1 MTSADVFVIGGGPAG
16 LAAAI
21 AVRQRGFDVLVAD
34 GAVPPIDKA
43 CGEGVMPDGI
53 AGARLLGLDLAPAG
67 HAFRGIEFV
76 SGADLQVCD
85 LPGGR
90 HSAGR
95 DLEVPRRSGGLPH
108 IAADFPNGYG
118 LGVRRTALHRIMLE
132 RAESLGVRFAWGT
145 RVASLEGIRARWIVG
160 ADGSQSS
167 VRRWAGLEAHA
178 RYSRR
183 YGFRRHFRL
192 EPWSEYMQI
201 HWGSGCQMYVTPVGP
216 EEVCAVLISR
226 HPHLRL
232 EDALPQFPELFV
244 RLRTADAATPERGGV
259 TASRRLKAVYR
270 GNVALVGDAS
280 GSVDA
285 ITGEGLCLLF
295 QHAVALAHALDAGDL
310 EGYAVAH
317 WRIGRRPALMA
328 DLMLML
334 DGRARLRARTLRA
347 MAARPALFAG
357 MLAMH
362 VGELS
367 TVNFLGNGL
376 ALGWQMLNS

>member
-1 MTSADVFVIGGGPAG
+1 MNADVFVIGGGPAG

-21 AVRQRGFDVLVAD
+21 AARQRGFDVLVAD

-53 AGARLLGLDLAPAG
+53 AAARALGLELAPAG
-67 HAFRGIEFV
+67 QVFRGIQFV
-76 SGADLQVCD
+76 GAGASV
-85 LPGGR
+85 
-90 HSAGR
+90 H
-95 DLEVPRRSGGLPH
+95 
-108 IAADFPNGYG
+108 ADFPHGHG
-118 LGVRRTALHRIMLE
+118 LGVRRTALHRIMLQ

-145 RVASLEGIRARWIVG
+145 QVASLEEIHARWIVG
-160 ADGSQSS
+160 ADGSQSR
-167 VRRWAGLEAHA
+167 VRRWAGLDACV
-178 RYSRR
+178 RDSRR
-183 YGFRRHFRL
+183 YGFRRHFRVA
-192 EPWSEYMQI
+192 PWSEYMQI
-201 HWGSGCQMYVTPVGP
+201 HWGGNCQMYVTPVGP

-226 HPHLRL
+226 DPHLRL
-232 EDALPQFPELFV
+232 EDAMPQFPELCE
-244 RLRTADAATPERGGV
+244 RLSTAASVTPERGGI

-295 QHAVALAHALDAGDL
+295 QHAVAVADAMASGDL
-310 EGYAVAH
+310 ASYAAEH
-317 WRIGRRPALMA
+317 RRIGRRPEFMA

-334 DGRARLRARTLRA
+334 DGRERLRSLTLRA
-347 MAARPALFAG
+347 MAARPSLFAG

-367 TVNFLGNGL
+367 AFDFLRNGL
-376 ALGWQMLNS
+376 AFGWQLLNS